1 MPYRPNGEHA
11 RLAIG
16 GFGLAGLPV
25 HGVGLDRKRLQS
37 TQCVEAALRGDRLID
52 EFARR
57 LSLSR
62 RGLTYGQQQQR
73 SRNRERVFHYRSSN
87 TFPVA
92 ASAIVVVGISNSGAT
107 RGIISQPRPWRKGGS
122 RLDRTPPSA

>member
-11 RLAIG
+11 RLASCG
-16 GFGLAGLPV
+16 VGLSGLPV
-25 HGVGLDRKRLQS
+25 HGVGLDRKPLQS
-37 TQCVEAALRGDRLID
+37 TQCVEATLRGDRLID

-57 LSLSR
+57 LSLR
-62 RGLTYGQQQQR
+62 GRGLTYGQQQQR

-92 ASAIVVVGISNSGAT
+92 ASDIVVVGISNADAT
-107 RGIISQPRPWRKGGS
+107 RRMISQP
-122 RLDRTPPSA
+122 

>member
-1 MPYRPNGEHA
+1 
-11 RLAIG
+11 L
-16 GFGLAGLPV
+16 
-25 HGVGLDRKRLQS
+25 S
-37 TQCVEAALRGDRLID
+37 LRG
-52 EFARR
+52 
-57 LSLSR
+57 

>member
-37 TQCVEAALRGDRLID
+37 AQCVESTLRGDRLID
-52 EFARR
+52 DLARR
-57 LSLSR
+57 LSLR
-62 RGLTYGQQQQR
+62 GRGLTYGQQQR

-92 ASAIVVVGISNSGAT
+92 ASAIVVVGISNAGAT
-107 RGIISQPRPWRKGGS
+107 RRMISQPRP
-122 RLDRTPPSA
+122 